1 VWSWQDWHQG
11 LTMTHWTDEYFDIFR
26 FLFWEPQH
34 LDLMKKPG
42 DRKGLDEVLDHLR
55 RMEVTLNH
63 EFNLFFRLA
72 PQGLV
77 REVLRRFGDT
87 ECPEPLELINH
98 GQVEDFCRVVQP
110 DLLLQG
116 DAMNFSIE
124 MKIGARSSLEQV
136 WKYALLHWLDE
147 LRVGATKT
155 SVLLFMGPRSFADLW
170 PERFETP
177 KAVVEVALEHDIS
190 SLVDRAATKES
201 VAIDWEAVGGLLQ
214 RTAVGFCSYQEF
226 ADLLGGYLRR
236 HADDGPGGE
245 TLRKLFGGMRGELVG
260 RGLVKG

>member
-1 VWSWQDWHQG
+1 
-11 LTMTHWTDEYFDIFR
+11 MTHWTDEYFDIFR

-42 DRKGLDEVLDHLR
+42 DRKGLDEVLGHLR

-77 REVLRRFGDT
+77 REVLRRFADT
-87 ECPEPLELINH
+87 ECSEPFELITH
-98 GQVEDFCRVVQP
+98 GQVEDYCRVVQP
-110 DLLLQG
+110 DLLFQG
-116 DAMNFSIE
+116 EGLNFSIE
-124 MKIGARSSLEQV
+124 MKIGAKSSLEQV

-147 LRVGATKT
+147 QRVGATKT

-170 PERFETP
+170 AERFETP
-177 KAVVEVALEHDIS
+177 NAVVEAALGYDVS
-190 SLVDRAATKES
+190 SFVERAAKIEEF
-201 VAIDWEAVGGLLQ
+201 AIDWDAVGGLLQ

-226 ADLLGGYLRR
+226 ADLLGEYLRR
-236 HADDGPGGE
+236 HVDDGPGDE
-245 TLRKLFGGMRGELVG
+245 TLRKLFGGMRGELVR
-260 RGLVKG
+260 RGLVRG